1 MNALLTTGLGLML
14 ATTSA
19 WAQAPAAP
27 AMDPPVV
34 VVQGEGVVRKAPDQA
49 LVRIG
54 AESRA
59 RNPKEAQATNAEAM
73 SAVQQRLTAAG
84 IAKDAVRTVVVSLQ
98 QEFDYANGRQ
108 TPRGYAARN
117 IIEVRVD
124 DLARLG
130 EVMDASVGSGATSI
144 QGLTFDLKD
153 RKATERE
160 ALTQRRRRRDGP
172 GHARP
177 PARSGP
183 SIASSAS
190 TRRPRP
196 PSSDPRRLRSAWRS
210 PTLRPRPRRWPRANF
225 EYPRPG
231 YPHGGHQ
238 VVSPVERRSRP
249 RPLVRP
255 CGFGI
260 ASISTDQVGFSLLP
274 ARGRVFLGLSPISPP
289 MLPRAPAEAHRL
301 GPLFDLVG

>member
-1 MNALLTTGLGLML
+1 ML
-14 ATTSA
+14 ATTTA

-27 AMDPPVV
+27 TMDPPVV

-84 IAKDAVRTVVVSLQ
+84 LAKDAVRTVVVSLQ
-98 QEFDYANGRQ
+98 QEFDYNNGRQ
-108 TPRGYAARN
+108 TPRGYVARN
-117 IIEVRVD
+117 VIEVRVD

-153 RKATERE
+153 RAATERE
-160 ALTQRRRRRDGP
+160 ALTQAVADAM
-172 GHARP
+172 ARATPPP

-183 SIASSAS
+183 SIGWCVS
-190 TRRPRP
+190 TRHPRP
-196 PSSDPRRLRSAWRS
+196 PSSDPQTAAFRVAVADAAA
-210 PTLRPRPRRWPRANF
+210 PTTPVAEGELEIRA
-225 EYPRPG
+225 
-231 YPHGGHQ
+231 Q
-238 VVSPVERRSRP
+238 VTLTAV
-249 RPLVRP
+249 
-255 CGFGI
+255 I
-260 ASISTDQVGFSLLP
+260 K
-274 ARGRVFLGLSPISPP
+274 
-289 MLPRAPAEAHRL
+289 
-301 GPLFDLVG
+301 

>member
-1 MNALLTTGLGLML
+1 MHALLTTGLGLML

-98 QEFDYANGRQ
+98 QEFDYNNGRQ

-117 IIEVRVD
+117 VIEVRVD

-160 ALTQRRRRRDGP
+160 ALTQAVADAM
-172 GHARP
+172 AR
-177 PARSGP
+177 ATAAAAGAKR
-183 SIASSAS
+183 
-190 TRRPRP
+190 TVDR
-196 PSSDPRRLRSAWRS
+196 
-210 PTLRPRPRRWPRANF
+210 
-225 EYPRPG
+225 
-231 YPHGGHQ
+231 
-238 VVSPVERRSRP
+238 VVRIDE
-249 RPLVRP
+249 
-255 CGFGI
+255 
-260 ASISTDQVGFSLLP
+260 
-274 ARGRVFLGLSPISPP
+274 
-289 MLPRAPAEAHRL
+289 APAATQFRPQTAAFRVAVADAAAPTTPVAEGELEIRAQVTL
-301 GPLFDLVG
+301 TAVIK

>member
-14 ATTSA
+14 ATTAA

-27 AMDPPVV
+27 PMDPPVV

-98 QEFDYANGRQ
+98 QEFDYNNGRQ
-108 TPRGYAARN
+108 TPRGYVARN
-117 IIEVRVD
+117 VIEVRVD

-160 ALTQRRRRRDGP
+160 ALTQAVRRRDGP
-172 GHARP
+172 GH
-177 PARSGP
+177 
-183 SIASSAS
+183 
-190 TRRPRP
+190 RRRRRREAY
-196 PSSDPRRLRSAWRS
+196 RRLRRAHRRGPRGHPV
-210 PTLRPRPRRWPRANF
+210 PTPVGGVPRGGRRRCRPDHAGCRGRTRDS
-225 EYPRPG
+225 RPG
-231 YPHGGHQ
+231 HPHRRHQ
-238 VVSPVERRSRP
+238 VVSRDDRRSAGP
-249 RPLVRP
+249 GAPVP
-255 CGFGI
+255 CVGPCDFGI
-260 ASISTDQVGFSLLP
+260 ATIYDPSSRI
-274 ARGRVFLGLSPISPP
+274 
-289 MLPRAPAEAHRL
+289 
-301 GPLFDLVG
+301 